1 MSPIIALS
9 MQYYPIVLGS
19 LPYQRILLSTCIT
32 LLEEDVSYI
41 VICPHARLML
51 LEISLESLDMDKGQC
66 VHGVSNFTEVF
77 HNLFSISWVSISY

>member
-19 LPYQRILLSTCIT
+19 LPYPRILLSTCIT
-32 LLEEDVSYI
+32 LLEEDVSY
-41 VICPHARLML
+41 ML

-66 VHGVSNFTEVF
+66 IHSVSTFTDVF
-77 HNLFSISWVSISY
+77 NKLLSISWVSISY

>member
-19 LPYQRILLSTCIT
+19 LPYPRILLSTCIT